1 MQRRVIKG
9 WIMEERRNSKRLGL
23 SGELI
28 IKALDKDSVPES
40 VAIKIV
46 NCSGSG
52 LGFECGCQLT
62 LGNNYEAY
70 ITIWTHEVLHVF
82 LQVVRGE
89 QMKDIYNYGCIFIGM
104 PDSDRQ
110 RIAVYETVEELVPHI
125 DQSVE

>member
-1 MQRRVIKG
+1 
-9 WIMEERRNSKRLGL
+9 MEERRSSKRLGL

-28 IKALDKDSVPES
+28 IKALDKGSVPES

-52 LGFECGCQLT
+52 LGFECKSQLT

-70 ITIWTHEVLHVF
+70 ITIWTHEMLHVF

-89 QMKDIYNYGCIFIGM
+89 QLKDAYKYGCIFIGM

-110 RIAVYETVEELVPHI
+110 RIAVYETVEELVPHE
-125 DQSVE
+125 V